1 MKSKKTIIAFIPAF
15 VCLGL
20 AGCNTGEAKL
30 AEPAVTSEVAAMP
43 VEVVFPGR
51 ADIFATYHT
60 TGALESDDEA
70 RVVPKVSGEIV
81 EILVEEG
88 DAVSQGQLLARLDGD
103 RLRLQMLQA
112 KATLEK
118 TSRDYERN
126 VRLQERGL
134 VSAAVAEDLKYELV
148 SQQAAFELAKLNY
161 SYTNIRA
168 PISGVVSARDI
179 KLGQH
184 IDVNTSA
191 FSIVD
196 NEQLIAYLKIPQN
209 ELGKFAV
216 GHSVNVQFDA
226 FADEVFPASIVRIS
240 PTVDTANG
248 TFRATAYVDNDK
260 GILAP
265 GMFGRFDIA
274 YEKHSAA
281 LTIPSSAL
289 VREDK
294 LAAVYVVKDGAAV
307 RKPVVTGIES
317 NGLVE
322 IVSGLEEGEQI
333 IVSGQSSLRDGS
345 KVLASV
351 EAPVR
356 VAG

>member
-1 MKSKKTIIAFIPAF
+1 MRIKTTAIGVIAALLS
-15 VCLGL
+15 LGL
-20 AGCNTGEAKL
+20 AGCNTGEAKI
-30 AEPAVTSEVAAMP
+30 AGQEEAAEVAAMP
-43 VEVVFPGR
+43 VDVVLPGR
-51 ADIFATYHT
+51 ADIYAIYHT

-70 RVVPKVSGEIV
+70 SVVAKVDGEIV

-88 DAVSQGQLLARLDGD
+88 DAVSNGQILARLDGD

-126 VRLQERGL
+126 VRLHEKGL
-134 VSAAVAEDLKYELV
+134 VSAAVAEDLEYELD

-161 SYTNIRA
+161 SYTDIRA

-191 FSIVD
+191 FRIVD
-196 NEQLIAYLKIPQN
+196 NAHLVAYLKIPQN

-216 GHSVNVQFDA
+216 GHNVDLRVDA
-226 FADEVFPASIVRIS
+226 VADETFTATIVRIS
-240 PTVDTANG
+240 PTVDTVNG
-248 TFRATAYVDNDK
+248 TFRATAYVNNDD
-260 GILAP
+260 GSLAP

-289 VREDK
+289 VREDN
-294 LAAVYVVKDGAAV
+294 LSAVYVVENGAAAQ
-307 RKPVVTGIES
+307 RRVVTGIEN

-322 IVSGLEEGEQI
+322 IISGLEEGEQI
-333 IVSGQSSLRDGS
+333 VVTGQGSLRDGS

-351 EAPVR
+351 EIPPA